1 MSQRGSTLGC
11 MTAPDRTGP
20 QPVGEGPRLL
30 VLTGLSGAGR
40 STGAKVLEDLGFY
53 VIDNLPPELL
63 RPAVDLN
70 DLQTGRR
77 RLAVVLDSRGG
88 FPLHEL
94 EDHIHQLED
103 AGIHVTLVF
112 LDADDEA
119 LIRRYEE
126 HRRPHP
132 LGLPTLAESI
142 ASERTMMAD
151 LRIRADMYVNTSET
165 NVHQLRNWFSHQ
177 LSALAESH
185 AMRLAVTSFG
195 FKKGTPRDLDLM
207 FDVRFLPNPHWLP
220 ELRPLT
226 GRDQAV
232 REHVLSNRD
241 SSEFLDLL
249 RGLLSFLV
257 PRYREEGKS
266 YVSIGIGCTGGRHR
280 SVALAEELAGWLT
293 ECGHHASVCH
303 RDIGAE

>member
-1 MSQRGSTLGC
+1 M
-11 MTAPDRTGP
+11 
-20 QPVGEGPRLL
+20 
-30 VLTGLSGAGR
+30 
-40 STGAKVLEDLGFY
+40 GFY
-53 VIDNLPPELL
+53 VIDNLPPDLL

-70 DLQTGRR
+70 DLQAGRR
-77 RLAVVLDSRGG
+77 RLAVVLDIRGG

-94 EDHIHQLED
+94 EDHIRQLEE

-112 LDADDEA
+112 LDADDEV

-142 ASERTMMAD
+142 ASERDMMAD
-151 LRIRADMYVNTSET
+151 LRLRADMYVNTSET
-165 NVHQLRNWFSHQ
+165 NVHELRNWFAHQ

-226 GRDQAV
+226 GRDPAV
-232 REHVLSNRD
+232 REYVLSNRD
-241 SSEFLDLL
+241 TSDFLDLL
-249 RGLLSFLV
+249 HDLLSFLV

-266 YVSIGIGCTGGRHR
+266 YMSIGIGCTGGRHR

-293 ECGHHASVCH
+293 DCGHHATVRH
-303 RDIGAE
+303 RDIGKE

>member
-11 MTAPDRTGP
+11 MTAPDSTGP

-303 RDIGAE
+303 RDLDG